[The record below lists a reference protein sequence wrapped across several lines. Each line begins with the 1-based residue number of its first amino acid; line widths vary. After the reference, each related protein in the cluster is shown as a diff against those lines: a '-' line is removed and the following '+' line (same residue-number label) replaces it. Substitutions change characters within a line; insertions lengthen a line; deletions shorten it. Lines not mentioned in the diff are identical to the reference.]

1 MADARPYA
9 VPTAPRITFRGWLSE
24 DKVPLE
30 DWVEGWDPQSD
41 ILLLQAIDLDV
52 QGMLADSGLSNDV
65 KLKLTVSC
73 TSTDTGMTEV
83 LQTCLAS
90 AHQTMQVTLPGGRIG
105 GTLKIRTTVSLAVR
119 NNDPR
124 PGIVVKAGSIL
135 AEHVHVL
142 RLAGDASMFPT
153 SVVDFAGTSIG
164 PFASWHLQT
173 SDELDLPFL
182 GTFLLLINERDKELM
197 KAIAAKK
204 PTGAQHALIASVE
217 FEVAEAM
224 LELALN
230 AALDNELSSFAPDSI
245 GNVYYRYVQMASSHS
260 VLPSSLDEDLTHRRS
275 RLSSLARANGFGRR
289 FL

>member
-1 MADARPYA
+1 MADVRPYA
-9 VPTAPRITFRGWLSE
+9 VPTTPRINFKGWFS
-24 DKVPLE
+24 DNGVPLE

-41 ILLLQAIDLDV
+41 IVLLQTIDLDI
-52 QGMLADSGLSNDV
+52 QGMLADSGLSSNV

-90 AHQTMQVTLPGGRIG
+90 AHQTMHVTLPGERIG
-105 GTLKIRTTVSLAVR
+105 GALKIRTTVSLAAR
-119 NNDPR
+119 NSDPR

-173 SDELDLPFL
+173 SEELDLPFL
-182 GTFLLLINERDKELM
+182 GTFLLLINERDKELL

-204 PTGAQHALIASVE
+204 PTVAQQALITTVE

-224 LELALN
+224 LELALV
-230 AALDNELSSFAPDSI
+230 AAVNNDLASFAPDSI
-245 GNVYYRYVQMASSHS
+245 GNVYFRYVQMASSQG
-260 VLPSSLDEDLTHRRS
+260 VLPASLEEDLTHRRS

-289 FL
+289 FV